1 MPAEKMSWLEV
12 KDYFIG
18 LRKEQVFFSY
28 YRCLDCK
35 LLYCPW
41 YFSTDQLSTLYSEM
55 PDNTMGE
62 DKSTV
67 SRTQSAYARWIFK
80 NEIDN
85 DSYLEIGPDIGL
97 VAREVVKVS
106 SPNKI
111 SLVEPNKAV
120 WEELWE
126 NVKVV
131 NEIEITDSVSN
142 LIGKCFSLIAGIH
155 VYDHLL
161 DPVEDL
167 MEVRLRSSS
176 NGHLALVVHNES
188 SGLRFLMQKKW
199 PPFCLQH
206 PQLYNPKTLANLLS
220 AGGWNLIEVKRTSN
234 WYHLKYFVK
243 LGTSLIGLPSGIS
256 RIFPNIEFPIKLG
269 NIIAIAHA

>member
-1 MPAEKMSWLEV
+1 MSWLEV

-28 YRCLDCK
+28 FRCLDCK

-41 YFSTDQLSTLYSEM
+41 YFSADQLSKLYSEM

-120 WEELWE
+120 WEELKE

-131 NEIEITDSVSN
+131 NEIEIADSVSN
-142 LIGKCFSLIAGIH
+142 LIGKYFSLIAGIH

-161 DPVEDL
+161 DPVQDL

-176 NGHLALVVHNES
+176 NGNLALVVHNERS
-188 SGLRFLMQKKW
+188 VLRFLMNKKW

-220 AGGWNLIEVKRTSN
+220 KSGWILVEVKRTAN
-234 WYHLKYFVK
+234 WYHFKHFIK
-243 LGTSLIGLPSGIS
+243 LGTSIVGLPNGIS

-269 NIIAIAHA
+269 NLIALARAER